1 MNNPKGNAA
10 PNASGRPRS
19 RTVSLTLSISRLML
33 PLVQRIVQDIAD
45 GTKKLAIWA
54 PELSELDRNRRAL
67 NWTDRQRRYRIREL
81 LEAEKDTLREARA
94 ELNAL
99 GVGCV
104 DETSGLVIFPTEV
117 DKRRAYFSWQL
128 GEDNIRFWHFAGE
141 TARRRIPPH
150 WATEEPSA
158 TKS

>member
-10 PNASGRPRS
+10 PNASGRPKS

-33 PLVQRIVQDIAD
+33 PLVQRIVQDIVD
-45 GTKKLAIWA
+45 GTRKLAILT
-54 PELSELDRNRRAL
+54 PQLSELDRNRRAL
-67 NWTDRQRRYRIREL
+67 HWTDRQRRYQIRES
-81 LEAEKDTLREARA
+81 LEAEKDNLREARA

-104 DETSGLVIFPTEV
+104 DEAAGLVIFPTEV
-117 DKRRAYFSWQL
+117 DRKRAYFSWQL
-128 GEDNIRFWHFAGE
+128 GEDNIRFWHFTGE
-141 TARRRIPPH
+141 STRRRIPPH

-158 TKS
+158 TKA

>member
-1 MNNPKGNAA
+1 MNNQKGNAA

-33 PLVQRIVQDIAD
+33 PLVQRIVQDIVEC
-45 GTKKLAIWA
+45 TKKLTVLT

-67 NWTDRQRRYRIREL
+67 GWTDRQRRYRIRES
-81 LEAEKDTLREARA
+81 LEAEKDNLREARA
-94 ELNAL
+94 ELSTL

-104 DETSGLVIFPTEV
+104 NEAAGLVIFPTEV
-117 DKRRAYFSWQL
+117 DRRRAYFSWQL
-128 GEDNIRFWHFAGE
+128 GEDNIRFWHFSGE

-158 TKS
+158 TKA